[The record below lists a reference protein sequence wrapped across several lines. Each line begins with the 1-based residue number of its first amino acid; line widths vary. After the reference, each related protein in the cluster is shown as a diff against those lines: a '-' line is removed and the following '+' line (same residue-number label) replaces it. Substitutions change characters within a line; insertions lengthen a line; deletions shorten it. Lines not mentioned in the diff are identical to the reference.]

1 MPGRCRFALRTL
13 RREHN
18 EDADDMSE
26 QRMSRATKLGD
37 ADRRKSTREVSK
49 RHTERAKSDLA
60 TRRTVSKMQNAAS
73 VWAAPSGNILDET
86 ISAGLTPEPNLKI
99 GERV

>member
-1 MPGRCRFALRTL
+1 M

-37 ADRRKSTREVSK
+37 ADHLRSSREEAKLNAGCAEERSSKGRLHSNGEAARKGPRE
-49 RHTERAKSDLA
+49 
-60 TRRTVSKMQNAAS
+60 
-73 VWAAPSGNILDET
+73 
-86 ISAGLTPEPNLKI
+86 
-99 GERV
+99 

>member
-1 MPGRCRFALRTL
+1 M

-37 ADRRKSTREVSK
+37 ANHLRSSREEANLNAGASEERLYEMTSVVENAK
-49 RHTERAKSDLA
+49 RGLGLGRQLSAYF
-60 TRRTVSKMQNAAS
+60 
-73 VWAAPSGNILDET
+73 LDEAFY
-86 ISAGLTPEPNLKI
+86 AGLDPEPNLKI

>member
-1 MPGRCRFALRTL
+1 M

-37 ADRRKSTREVSK
+37 ADHLRSSRE
-49 RHTERAKSDLA
+49 EAKL
-60 TRRTVSKMQNAAS
+60 NAAS
-73 VWAAPSGNILDET
+73 VWAVAGRILF
-86 ISAGLTPEPNLKI
+86 
-99 GERV
+99 R

>member
-1 MPGRCRFALRTL
+1 M

-37 ADRRKSTREVSK
+37 EDHLRSSREEAKINAGASEERLYEMANVVENAK
-49 RHTERAKSDLA
+49 RGLGLGRSRAHTF
-60 TRRTVSKMQNAAS
+60 
-73 VWAAPSGNILDET
+73 
-86 ISAGLTPEPNLKI
+86 
-99 GERV
+99 

>member
-1 MPGRCRFALRTL
+1 MSAM

-37 ADRRKSTREVSK
+37 ADHLRSSREEAKLNAGASEEWLYEMANVVENAK
-49 RHTERAKSDLA
+49 RGLGLGRSRAHTF
-60 TRRTVSKMQNAAS
+60 
-73 VWAAPSGNILDET
+73 
-86 ISAGLTPEPNLKI
+86 
-99 GERV
+99 